1 MERERGLVESRIAY
15 PPPWRSEP
23 RAWPW
28 GFDLTRGYTYIHVPH
43 NTRSA
48 VRSRTYITIR
58 RESSRVVFPAWQCHS
73 HDCPI
78 FSQGWRGWVFE
89 RKRGWL
95 LRVRWP
101 AVALFVRTRTRS
113 SSDAIEAR
121 VRALRDSRSHP
132 GPARLCML
140 RLRNKS
146 EKGFTLVTLP
156 QMPRLG
162 RLRSSSR
169 LRGRGRGRE
178 RDKGWWNHVLHTP
191 QRVGR
196 SPAHGSR

>member
-1 MERERGLVESRIAY
+1 MVVESEVAGGGLVLADE
-15 PPPWRSEP
+15 
-23 RAWPW
+23 
-28 GFDLTRGYTYIHVPH
+28 TR
-43 NTRSA
+43 R
-48 VRSRTYITIR
+48 
-58 RESSRVVFPAWQCHS
+58 
-73 HDCPI
+73 
-78 FSQGWRGWVFE
+78 
-89 RKRGWL
+89 
-95 LRVRWP
+95 
-101 AVALFVRTRTRS
+101 
-113 SSDAIEAR
+113 SSDAIETR
-121 VRALRDSRSHP
+121 VGALRDSRSHP

-191 QRVGR
+191 QCVGR
-196 SPAHGSR
+196 SPGHGPGGSTCHAGTRTYTHHTIRALLFAAGHTLQSDESHRESWGLSGTHGCAQSSCVRTVGTH

>member
-1 MERERGLVESRIAY
+1 MALGVRPDTRVHVHTRTTQYALCCSQQDIHYNQTRAIASL
-15 PPPWRSEP
+15 P
-23 RAWPW
+23 
-28 GFDLTRGYTYIHVPH
+28 
-43 NTRSA
+43 
-48 VRSRTYITIR
+48 
-58 RESSRVVFPAWQCHS
+58 PAWQCHS
-73 HDCPI
+73 HDCTV

-146 EKGFTLVTLP
+146 EKGFTLVSIGLGIT
-156 QMPRLG
+156 PRCLFSI
-162 RLRSSSR
+162 LST
-169 LRGRGRGRE
+169 
-178 RDKGWWNHVLHTP
+178 RD
-191 QRVGR
+191 
-196 SPAHGSR
+196 A

>member
-1 MERERGLVESRIAY
+1 MVVESEVAGGGLVLADE
-15 PPPWRSEP
+15 
-23 RAWPW
+23 
-28 GFDLTRGYTYIHVPH
+28 
-43 NTRSA
+43 
-48 VRSRTYITIR
+48 
-58 RESSRVVFPAWQCHS
+58 
-73 HDCPI
+73 
-78 FSQGWRGWVFE
+78 
-89 RKRGWL
+89 
-95 LRVRWP
+95 
-101 AVALFVRTRTRS
+101 TRS

-178 RDKGWWNHVLHTP
+178 RGI
-191 QRVGR
+191 RVGGITYCIPPPCEGR
-196 SPAHGSR
+196 SPGHGPGGSTCHAGTRTYTYHTIRALLFAAGHTLQSDESHRESFPPRGSVTLTTVPSSLKGGEGGYLRGRGVGC